1 MSDDDIATYVGYK
14 GYTIYKNN
22 ISVEEQQM
30 LRRDLNVKPFVP
42 KSSLIKPQA
51 FPVYRESKK
60 KIYTPRFY
68 GLEVYGEADEM
79 RIEDG
84 KKINLTF
91 KGELRPKQ
99 KPVVEKYMKHIKTN
113 HSGLLALHTGFG
125 KCLAK
130 GTSVILSN
138 GKIKKV
144 ENIKVG
150 DKLMGDDSTPRTV
163 LSLARGREMMYDII
177 PTKGEKYTV
186 NESHILSL
194 RCGYSNGNK
203 NYIKDKII
211 DIEVRDFLKLPKTIK
226 NHLLKGYRVPIN
238 FPEKKVDLD
247 PYVLGYWLGDG
258 TCRDPVIT
266 TIDEPVIEYFKMY
279 CDELGLYLHQG
290 RGRNNISY
298 RMSFGK
304 KNRKGFSGSKG
315 KNPVLN
321 MLKKHNLIM
330 NKHIPHI
337 YKYNSKSV
345 RLELLAGIIDSDGY
359 YNKGC
364 YDIIQKNET
373 LLDDIIYVAR
383 SLGFAAYKKECKK
396 SCMYNGEKKTGIY
409 YRTSIHG
416 EGIEYI
422 PVKLERKKANKRKQ
436 IKNVLN
442 TGIKVVKREVDEY
455 FGFEIDGNRRFVL
468 GDFTVTH
475 NTCLALNIIS
485 RINQK
490 TLIIVH
496 KEFLLR
502 QWIERIEQFLPDAR
516 VGRIQA
522 KTIDTEDKDIV
533 ICMLQSLSM
542 KDYPKDMFKEYG
554 LSIYDEC
561 FPYITKIQTD
571 KGLINIG
578 SLYEKWNNKEELP
591 KVLSFNR
598 EKEKFEYKQMSYAW
612 RKERKDLIK
621 IKMSKRVINC
631 TPEHKILT
639 KNGYIEANK
648 LKVGDLIISKYDKT
662 HIDNIISPGLND
674 EQLQII
680 YGSYLGDGH
689 IGITKKNRYR
699 LRIIHCDKQKDYC
712 KWKANMFGIDEL
724 KYIEKNGYSHKPAYR
739 FQTKIFD
746 LSNDIPKNTKI
757 VPDWLLDKLDEKGI
771 AIWYMDDGSIIK
783 RKLKDN
789 SFSNYI
795 TINSNNFDYDTHIK
809 FVKKFERYGIKC
821 IISKTKGKYYYLRFN
836 KENTLKLLNLIKPY
850 IHKSMHYKINDRND
864 IYNWSNKFLD
874 YGYLK
879 VTSINYFENKGAN
892 RCKKPY
898 VYDIEVKDNH
908 NFVIGTS
915 KKYVDGPVVS
925 NCHHLSAEVFSRA
938 FFKVVT
944 KYGLGLSA
952 TMKRKD
958 GLTKILKWF
967 LGPIVCKIER
977 KGEDNVLV
985 KAINYETNDEE
996 FNKVE
1001 KDYRGQI
1008 KYTTMVKKL
1017 CEFNSRSEFILK
1029 VLSDLL
1035 KKNPKQQIMILG
1047 HQKKLLHYLY
1057 EAIKHRTIATVGY
1070 YIGGMKEEELKKT
1083 EGKKVVIATYA
1094 MAEEGL
1100 DIKTLTTLIMA
1111 TPKVDVTQSVGRIL
1125 RKKHNQAIVVDIVD
1139 SHSLFQRHFAKRKT
1153 FYRKSKFKIEYTNME
1168 GYKNNDWE
1176 VIYDPVNKI
1185 KKAFKSKFS
1194 KSEKKDD
1201 LLQGVCLI

>member
-238 FPEKKVDLD
+238 FSEKKVDLD

-304 KNRKGFSGSKG
+304 KIRKGFSGSKG

-337 YKYNSKSV
+337 YKCNSKSV

-442 TGIKVVKREVDEY
+442 TCIKVVKREVDEY

-502 QWIERIEQFLPDAR
+502 QWIERIEQFLPGAR

-522 KTIDTEDKDIV
+522 KIIDTEDKDIV

-554 LSIYDEC
+554 LSIYDE
-561 FPYITKIQTD
+561 
-571 KGLINIG
+571 
-578 SLYEKWNNKEELP
+578 
-591 KVLSFNR
+591 
-598 EKEKFEYKQMSYAW
+598 
-612 RKERKDLIK
+612 
-621 IKMSKRVINC
+621 
-631 TPEHKILT
+631 
-639 KNGYIEANK
+639 
-648 LKVGDLIISKYDKT
+648 
-662 HIDNIISPGLND
+662 
-674 EQLQII
+674 
-680 YGSYLGDGH
+680 
-689 IGITKKNRYR
+689 
-699 LRIIHCDKQKDYC
+699 
-712 KWKANMFGIDEL
+712 
-724 KYIEKNGYSHKPAYR
+724 
-739 FQTKIFD
+739 
-746 LSNDIPKNTKI
+746 
-757 VPDWLLDKLDEKGI
+757 
-771 AIWYMDDGSIIK
+771 
-783 RKLKDN
+783 
-789 SFSNYI
+789 
-795 TINSNNFDYDTHIK
+795 
-809 FVKKFERYGIKC
+809 
-821 IISKTKGKYYYLRFN
+821 
-836 KENTLKLLNLIKPY
+836 
-850 IHKSMHYKINDRND
+850 
-864 IYNWSNKFLD
+864 
-874 YGYLK
+874 
-879 VTSINYFENKGAN
+879 
-892 RCKKPY
+892 
-898 VYDIEVKDNH
+898 
-908 NFVIGTS
+908 
-915 KKYVDGPVVS
+915 
-925 NCHHLSAEVFSRA
+925 CHHLSAEVFSRA

>member
-1 MSDDDIATYVGYK
+1 MLDDEISTYVGYK
-14 GYTIYKNN
+14 GYTIYKEN

-30 LRRDLNVKPFVP
+30 LRKDLNVKPFVP

-51 FPVYRESKK
+51 FPVYRESKN

-79 RIEDG
+79 LIEDG

-125 KCLAK
+125 KCLKK
-130 GTSVILSN
+130 GTSIMLSN

-337 YKYNSKSV
+337 YKCNSKSV

-442 TGIKVVKREVDEY
+442 TCIKVVKREVDEY

-516 VGRIQA
+516 VGKIQA

-561 FPYITKIQTD
+561 
-571 KGLINIG
+571 
-578 SLYEKWNNKEELP
+578 
-591 KVLSFNR
+591 
-598 EKEKFEYKQMSYAW
+598 
-612 RKERKDLIK
+612 
-621 IKMSKRVINC
+621 
-631 TPEHKILT
+631 
-639 KNGYIEANK
+639 
-648 LKVGDLIISKYDKT
+648 
-662 HIDNIISPGLND
+662 
-674 EQLQII
+674 
-680 YGSYLGDGH
+680 
-689 IGITKKNRYR
+689 
-699 LRIIHCDKQKDYC
+699 
-712 KWKANMFGIDEL
+712 
-724 KYIEKNGYSHKPAYR
+724 
-739 FQTKIFD
+739 
-746 LSNDIPKNTKI
+746 
-757 VPDWLLDKLDEKGI
+757 
-771 AIWYMDDGSIIK
+771 
-783 RKLKDN
+783 
-789 SFSNYI
+789 
-795 TINSNNFDYDTHIK
+795 
-809 FVKKFERYGIKC
+809 
-821 IISKTKGKYYYLRFN
+821 
-836 KENTLKLLNLIKPY
+836 
-850 IHKSMHYKINDRND
+850 
-864 IYNWSNKFLD
+864 
-874 YGYLK
+874 
-879 VTSINYFENKGAN
+879 
-892 RCKKPY
+892 
-898 VYDIEVKDNH
+898 
-908 NFVIGTS
+908 
-915 KKYVDGPVVS
+915 
-925 NCHHLSAEVFSRA
+925 HHLSAEVFSRA

-958 GLTKILKWF
+958 GLTKVLKWF

-996 FNKVE
+996 FNRVE

-1017 CEFNSRSEFILK
+1017 CEFNRRSEFILK
-1029 VLSDLL
+1029 ILSDLL

-1047 HQKKLLHYLY
+1047 HQKKLLHYLHD
-1057 EAIKHRTIATVGY
+1057 AIKHRTIATVGY
-1070 YIGGMKEEELKKT
+1070 YIGGMKEEELKKS

-1125 RKKHNQAIVVDIVD
+1125 RKKHKQALVVDIVD

-1153 FYRKSKFKIEYTNME
+1153 FYRKSKFKIEQTDME
-1168 GYKNNDWE
+1168 GYKNNNWE

-1185 KKAFKSKFS
+1185 KKAFKSKSS
-1194 KSEKKDD
+1194 KSNQQNDN

>member
-1 MSDDDIATYVGYK
+1 MSDDEISTYVGYK
-14 GYTIYKNN
+14 GYTIYKEN

-30 LRRDLNVKPFVP
+30 LRKDLNVKPFVP
-42 KSSLIKPQA
+42 KSSLIKPQP

-60 KIYTPRFY
+60 KLYIPRFY
-68 GLEVYGEADEM
+68 GLEIYGEADEM
-79 RIEDG
+79 LIEDG
-84 KKINLTF
+84 KKINLKF
-91 KGELRPKQ
+91 NGELRPKQ
-99 KPVVEKYMKHIKTN
+99 KPVVEKYMKHIKNN

-125 KCLAK
+125 K
-130 GTSVILSN
+130 
-138 GKIKKV
+138 
-144 ENIKVG
+144 
-150 DKLMGDDSTPRTV
+150 
-163 LSLARGREMMYDII
+163 
-177 PTKGEKYTV
+177 
-186 NESHILSL
+186 
-194 RCGYSNGNK
+194 
-203 NYIKDKII
+203 
-211 DIEVRDFLKLPKTIK
+211 
-226 NHLLKGYRVPIN
+226 
-238 FPEKKVDLD
+238 
-247 PYVLGYWLGDG
+247 
-258 TCRDPVIT
+258 
-266 TIDEPVIEYFKMY
+266 
-279 CDELGLYLHQG
+279 
-290 RGRNNISY
+290 
-298 RMSFGK
+298 
-304 KNRKGFSGSKG
+304 
-315 KNPVLN
+315 
-321 MLKKHNLIM
+321 
-330 NKHIPHI
+330 
-337 YKYNSKSV
+337 
-345 RLELLAGIIDSDGY
+345 
-359 YNKGC
+359 
-364 YDIIQKNET
+364 
-373 LLDDIIYVAR
+373 
-383 SLGFAAYKKECKK
+383 
-396 SCMYNGEKKTGIY
+396 
-409 YRTSIHG
+409 
-416 EGIEYI
+416 
-422 PVKLERKKANKRKQ
+422 
-436 IKNVLN
+436 
-442 TGIKVVKREVDEY
+442 
-455 FGFEIDGNRRFVL
+455 
-468 GDFTVTH
+468 
-475 NTCLALNIIS
+475 TCLALNIIS
-485 RINQK
+485 RIKQK

-561 FPYITKIQTD
+561 FPFKTKIQTD

-591 KVLSFNR
+591 KVLSFNK
-598 EKEKFEYKQMSYAW
+598 EKKKFEYKQMSYAW

-674 EQLQII
+674 DQLQII

-699 LRIIHCDKQKDYC
+699 LRIVHCDKQKDYC

-739 FQTKIFD
+739 FQTQIFD
-746 LSNDIPKNTKI
+746 LSNDIPKNTKV
-757 VPDWLLDKLDEKGI
+757 VPDWLIDKLDEKGI
-771 AIWYMDDGSIIK
+771 AIWYMDDGTINK
-783 RKLKDN
+783 RELKDG
-789 SFSNYI
+789 SISNYI
-795 TINSNNFDYDTHIK
+795 SIHSNNFDFDTHIK

-821 IISKTKGKYYYLRFN
+821 IINKTKGKYYYLRFN

-879 VTSINYFENKGAN
+879 ITSINYFENKGAN

-952 TMKRKD
+952 TMQRKD
-958 GLTKILKWF
+958 GLTKVLKWF
-967 LGPIVCKIER
+967 LGPVVCKIER

-985 KAINYETNDEE
+985 KVINYETNDED
-996 FNKVE
+996 FNRVE
-1001 KDYRGQI
+1001 RDFRGQV

-1017 CEFNSRSEFILK
+1017 CEFNRRTEFILK

-1035 KKNPKQQIMILG
+1035 KKNPNQQIMILG
-1047 HQKKLLHYLY
+1047 HQKKLLNYLHD
-1057 EAIKHRTIATVGY
+1057 AIKHRTIATVGY
-1070 YIGGMKEEELKKT
+1070 YIGGMKEEDLKKS

-1100 DIKTLTTLIMA
+1100 DIKTLSTLIMA

-1125 RKKHNQAIVVDIVD
+1125 RKKHKQALVIDIVD

-1153 FYRKSKFKIEYTNME
+1153 FYRKSKFKVEQTDME
-1168 GYKNNDWE
+1168 GYKKNEWE

-1185 KKAFKSKFS
+1185 KKAFNS
-1194 KSEKKDD
+1194 KSSKSNKNDN